1 MSLESEIRLGMR
13 IILVALGGFFLW
25 AGTAPLDE
33 GIPAP
38 GVLAVESKRK
48 QVAHLSGGIVG
59 KILVKDGQRV
69 RAGDEL
75 IKLDATQANAA
86 LRTAEQRWW
95 TALATAA
102 RLQAEAAG
110 AAGITWPRE
119 LQMRRG
125 ESTIDAIVATQQD
138 VFRTGR
144 TASAGEIGIIREAQ
158 RGLEIQLHS
167 LDALKASR
175 ERQVTLFTEQ
185 VASAKTL
192 REQGYVSRNQALD
205 IERQLAEIQSRQS
218 EDLANISAVNARLA
232 DLRMRETQ
240 YRVNQRREAEAALAD
255 VRNDLGSLGQ
265 QVAAL
270 RDTHDRLA
278 VRAPVSGTVVD
289 LAVTT
294 LGGVVK
300 PGDRLL
306 DIVPDEEDLIV
317 EARLDPRYID
327 RVHPGLPAELRL
339 DAYLNRAMGPLVAGE
354 VRLVSADAIRDERT
368 GAVFY
373 SLQVTIPAAQRA
385 RLGAA
390 RLQSGMLCSVMIKTG
405 ERTLLTYLTRPLV
418 RRFSDSLT
426 ET

>member
-1 MSLESEIRLGMR
+1 
-13 IILVALGGFFLW
+13 
-25 AGTAPLDE
+25 
-33 GIPAP
+33 
-38 GVLAVESKRK
+38 
-48 QVAHLSGGIVG
+48 
-59 KILVKDGQRV
+59 
-69 RAGDEL
+69 
-75 IKLDATQANAA
+75 
-86 LRTAEQRWW
+86 
-95 TALATAA
+95 
-102 RLQAEAAG
+102 
-110 AAGITWPRE
+110 
-119 LQMRRG
+119 
-125 ESTIDAIVATQQD
+125 
-138 VFRTGR
+138 
-144 TASAGEIGIIREAQ
+144 
-158 RGLEIQLHS
+158 
-167 LDALKASR
+167 
-175 ERQVTLFTEQ
+175 
-185 VASAKTL
+185 
-192 REQGYVSRNQALD
+192 
-205 IERQLAEIQSRQS
+205 
-218 EDLANISAVNARLA
+218 
-232 DLRMRETQ
+232 
-240 YRVNQRREAEAALAD
+240 
-255 VRNDLGSLGQ
+255 
-265 QVAAL
+265 
-270 RDTHDRLA
+270 
-278 VRAPVSGTVVD
+278 VVD